1 MNQWDRATTGQEASM
16 QVMQSRRRFLA
27 TVSLAG
33 AAGLVGA
40 PRSLH
45 AEEPPP
51 ETTTIRLPRW
61 IGGAYCW
68 AAEYIAEELLHAE
81 GFTDVRYLQVD
92 PSVDQSVWIAR
103 GETDFS
109 INHPP
114 LHIMSIDAGVP
125 IRILSGLHSGCLELI
140 ANESVHSIADLRG
153 KRVGVDLPNS
163 TAHVML
169 TVMAAWVGLDP
180 ATDIDWVFEVYK
192 PVDSFMEGKIDAFLG
207 APPRPQELRAKKVG
221 HVILNTTTDRPW
233 SQQFCCMISATATF
247 VTNHP
252 VATKRALRAILKAA
266 DLCASNPAL
275 AAKQAVE
282 RGFLPNYDYA
292 FRTLGDIRY
301 DRWRDYDAEDSLR
314 FYALRMQES
323 GLIKSTPEK
332 IIAEGTDWRFITE
345 LKRELKT

>member
-1 MNQWDRATTGQEASM
+1 MR
-16 QVMQSRRRFLA
+16 VMQSRRRFLA

-40 PRSLH
+40 PHSLH

-81 GFTDVRYLQVD
+81 GFTDLRYLQVY

-114 LHIMSIDAGVP
+114 LHIMSIDTGVP

-233 SQQFCCMISATATF
+233 SQQFCCMISATAAF

>member
-1 MNQWDRATTGQEASM
+1 M
-16 QVMQSRRRFLA
+16 QVMQSRRRFLVTA
-27 TVSLAG
+27 SLASV
-33 AAGLVGA
+33 AGLVGA
-40 PRSLH
+40 PRTLH
-45 AEEPPP
+45 ADPPP

-92 PSVDQSVWIAR
+92 PNVDQSVWIAR

-114 LHIMSIDAGVP
+114 LHILSIDAGVP
-125 IRILSGLHSGCLELI
+125 IKILSGLHSGCLELI
-140 ANESVHSIADLRG
+140 ANESVHTVADLRG

-169 TVMAAWVGLDP
+169 TVIAAWVGLDP

-221 HVILNTTTDRPW
+221 HVILGTTTDRPW
-233 SQQFCCMISATATF
+233 SQQFCCMVSATAAF
-247 VTNHP
+247 VKNNP

-266 DLCASNPAL
+266 DICASNPAL

-292 FRTLGDIRY
+292 FRTLRDIRY

-323 GLIKSTPEK
+323 GLIKSTPET